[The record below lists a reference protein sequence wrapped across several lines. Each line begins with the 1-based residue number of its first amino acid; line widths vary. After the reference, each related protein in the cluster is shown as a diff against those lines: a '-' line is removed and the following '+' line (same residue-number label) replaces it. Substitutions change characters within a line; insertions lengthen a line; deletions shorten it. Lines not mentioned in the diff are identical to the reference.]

1 MEIIDRP
8 GPPTGIRRRLWRLPV
23 QLYRLR
29 LGWLTGGRLMLLT
42 HTGRATGLPRTAV
55 IEVVQHD
62 ADGYVSASGFGP
74 RADWYRNVQRNPDV
88 TITVGSRVIPATA
101 HPLTSDEG
109 ADLMAAYAPRHPA
122 LARHLCR
129 VMGFRV
135 DGSTADYREVGAR
148 IPFVRFT
155 PRR

>member
-8 GPPTGIRRRLWRLPV
+8 GPPTGVRRMLWRLPIW
-23 QLYRLR
+23 LYRLR

-42 HTGRATGLPRTAV
+42 HVGRVTGRRRTAV

-62 ADGYVSASGFGP
+62 ADGYVAASGFGP
-74 RADWYRNVQRNPDV
+74 RADWYRNIQAHPEV
-88 TITVGSRVIPATA
+88 TITVGARTIPVTA
-101 HPLTSDEG
+101 HPLTGEQG

-129 VMGFRV
+129 VMGYRV
-135 DGSTADYREVGAR
+135 DGTDTDYRQVGAR

-155 PRR
+155 ARG